1 MKSFI
6 VENCES
12 NKISML
18 VSRCVGKLSVVGV
31 LIIGMWRALYKIKA
45 IFRIKITRNFK
56 TPTRHAILLIDGRV
70 NIELVMVLIF
80 LIEVQQQQCVRIQAY
95 LWKKT
100 GKIKGV
106 ICIVGDVNFSG
117 LFKVNIQS
125 DTFSTIRCA
134 LAVVN
139 AT

>member
-95 LWKKT
+95 LWKKPA
-100 GKIKGV
+100 
-106 ICIVGDVNFSG
+106 
-117 LFKVNIQS
+117 
-125 DTFSTIRCA
+125 R
-134 LAVVN
+134 
-139 AT
+139 